1 MSIRDTDNQV
11 ILHEDHLSQ
20 IAKNIK
26 ETGIE
31 KVAIVS
37 IMGAYRTGKSFL
49 LDLFLRYLR
58 YKSRVSSSKS
68 TDSESG
74 NSPNST
80 AAKSHLDGRSN
91 GEFPAWLD
99 EEGDVITEGR
109 AENEDSTGF
118 HWRGGMEKCTQG
130 LWLWSEPFIIQ
141 GESLEDHE
149 NHLPE
154 KIAVLLLD
162 SQGAFDSQMTKE
174 QSATIFGLTAVLSSL
189 QIYNISMQIQEDKI
203 ESLHYFLECAG
214 SCARFLNEKEHQD
227 IKLFQRL
234 EFLVRDWPNFDER
247 WDLATCEK
255 QMNEHMKQHL
265 DNARDS
271 STPDAIK
278 SMFEEVSCWLLP
290 HPGLKINRVTWDG
303 RVSDLSPEF
312 VKLLDAYVIRTFG
325 PGLRPRTILGKP
337 LLASSLV
344 SVTNAFVEAF
354 KDLVPK
360 GANLATAIAASSNL
374 LAKEQSLSEFKS
386 SLERAIESGSGRG
399 LQPEDFAKNEKKV
412 RVAAIDHFMRST
424 NFGPQEDRDAV
435 KIELIA
441 EMDNLRAFYEIEN
454 RRRMESALTVFAGLM
469 LLVGILYSIDKVSDF
484 TCDWYSDTCV
494 KMSNALFLIYFTILV
509 AVLTNVYFLYQSR
522 GQTVAF
528 MAIFEM
534 GKASTALLLEYGNR
548 IMQIFSALRDPNSRG
563 LREELTNLMH
573 RIISDI
579 TDGMRAIHLSV
590 REAYSKVGSSE

>member
-1 MSIRDTDNQV
+1 M
-11 ILHEDHLSQ
+11 ILHEELLSQ

-26 ETGIE
+26 ETGVE

-58 YKSRVSSSKS
+58 YKSHESSSKS
-68 TDSESG
+68 TYSESK

-80 AAKSHLDGRSN
+80 AAKSHLEGHSK
-91 GEFPAWLD
+91 GEFPPWLD
-99 EEGDVITEGR
+99 SEGDLITEGR

-141 GESLEDHE
+141 GESVEDHE

-154 KIAVLLLD
+154 KMAVLLLD

-214 SCARFLNEKEHQD
+214 SCARFLNENEHQD

-234 EFLVRDWPNFDER
+234 EFLVRDWPNFDET

-290 HPGLKINRVTWDG
+290 HPGLKINKVTWDG

-325 PGLRPRTILGKP
+325 RGLRPRTVLGKP

-344 SVTNAFVEAF
+344 SVTSAFVEAF

-374 LAKEQSLSEFKS
+374 LAKEQSLTEFKS
-386 SLERAIESGSGRG
+386 SLERAIESGSGKG
-399 LQPEDFAKNEKKV
+399 LQPEDFAKSEKKV
-412 RVAAIDHFMRST
+412 RVAAIDHFMRCT
-424 NFGPQEDRDAV
+424 NFGPPEDRDAV

-534 GKASTALLLEYGNR
+534 GKASIALLLDYANR
-548 IMQIFSALRDPNSRG
+548 IMQIFSALRDPNSGG
-563 LREELTNLMH
+563 LREELSNLMH

-579 TDGMRAIHLSV
+579 TEGMRAIHLSV

>member
-1 MSIRDTDNQV
+1 VSIRDTDNQV
-11 ILHEDHLSQ
+11 ILHEELLSQ

-26 ETGIE
+26 ETGVE

-58 YKSRVSSSKS
+58 YKSHESSSKS
-68 TDSESG
+68 TYSESK

-80 AAKSHLDGRSN
+80 AAKSHLEGHSK
-91 GEFPAWLD
+91 GEFPPWLD
-99 EEGDVITEGR
+99 SEGDLITEGR

-141 GESLEDHE
+141 GESVEDHE

-154 KIAVLLLD
+154 KMAVLLLD

-214 SCARFLNEKEHQD
+214 SCARFLNENEHQD

-234 EFLVRDWPNFDER
+234 EFLVRDWPNFDET

-290 HPGLKINRVTWDG
+290 HPGLKINKVTWDG

-325 PGLRPRTILGKP
+325 RGLRPRTVLGKP

-344 SVTNAFVEAF
+344 SVTSAFVEAF

-374 LAKEQSLSEFKS
+374 LAKEQSLTEFKS
-386 SLERAIESGSGRG
+386 SLERAIESGSGKG
-399 LQPEDFAKNEKKV
+399 LQPEDFAKSEKKV
-412 RVAAIDHFMRST
+412 RVAAIDHFMRCT
-424 NFGPQEDRDAV
+424 NFGPPEDRDAV

-534 GKASTALLLEYGNR
+534 GKASIALLLDYANR
-548 IMQIFSALRDPNSRG
+548 IMQIFSALRDPNSGG
-563 LREELTNLMH
+563 LREELSNLMH

-579 TDGMRAIHLSV
+579 TEGMRAIHLSV